1 MGRDIGFT
9 ITVKG
14 TEQQLKK
21 IGLLE
26 QQLKRLAT
34 QRTALLKKVKDGIA
48 LSKEEQVALGKL
60 TTQSKKLQAQKSQTL
75 AQIKT
80 ENALVKSTAGS
91 YNRLVLENKK
101 LTDAA
106 RKLSDPLGKNKKR
119 FQELSAKIGTNTD
132 KLKKMDAAMGRSFRN
147 VGNYS
152 GAIGRLR
159 GGFVAMGA
167 AIAAGIIAFRTF
179 TRLVGGSVKK
189 LVDFDE
195 GMADVAKT
203 TDLTADQIARLTDEL
218 KKLDTPTSINGLLA
232 IAEAGGRLGVAEKD
246 LLGFIEVTDKVVVA
260 LGDVLGTD
268 PEAIGRSL
276 GKVASLFKVDEAFG
290 IAEAINKVGSSL
302 NELGAQTK
310 ATEPFLIDFA
320 LRLGGIAPLADI
332 AIEDVLGLAATLDEL
347 GQPAETAATAIG
359 NLLLKLGKDVPTF
372 AEIAGVS
379 IDEFSSILREDANE
393 ALILVFEQVGK
404 TGKGLENLAGVLQ
417 DAGIEG
423 RRASQIVGVLANNTD
438 LLRKNQDLATKA
450 FEEGTSLTEE
460 FNLKSET
467 LGATFSKLAKVF
479 TNKLLSTGLIDFLT
493 NVVNLLTPAKSLT
506 DQFLNMREEF
516 EKNEKETDNLVR
528 RYNELIGTTKDNE
541 EGQAELEAVI
551 KRLAELVPTAVTEF
565 DKYGRALDINTG
577 KVLENNEVQR
587 EILEFRNKEAIKEVT
602 DEIESNTRAI
612 IKNNRTLKSGVEI
625 LKLDAKQSIELELK
639 GDRIKELTTETNSLQ
654 KANAEATL
662 GLIGL
667 GVVLSEDQ
675 EALIASARARK
686 LLGEEIKEL
695 GKTEAE
701 LAEEKR
707 KRDEEAAFQTKKEK
721 AALAKLIAKNNATIL
736 ALNRELLEET
746 IKLNSEGFAQE
757 QSLLE
762 AQHLNEIADLE
773 AQKGEVVAINDAIDA
788 LIESKRKTHQ
798 AELTAIDEE
807 AQQDRN
813 ISRLAALD
821 LEQQEALTAVA
832 ESEDTEKE
840 KQQAILDIQIEFAE
854 KRLQLLE
861 ETADL
866 TDEQVRLQIERL
878 RTLLA
883 ELKTEG
889 EGEELSGLAGFLNI
903 SEEDAQFLI
912 DKSLQLAKQIN
923 DGIFDLQ
930 RQALA
935 RSTKDR
941 IDAINSGAKSELKIL
956 QDKLDKGLISEAEF
970 DNRSA
975 QIEENADKRQEDA
988 ERDAFRRG
996 KVLSIAQALINGAL
1010 AVTKILSQTGVLA
1023 PFAIPAAI
1031 AATAVQVGFIA
1042 AQKFK
1047 EGGELAGPSH
1057 EQGGIKAGGVEFEG
1071 GEGVINKQSMRS
1083 GDILNVS
1090 GTPRQIASQINAY
1103 KGYGVPFGGGARRK
1117 FQLGGEAPAPNIAT
1131 DREADNA
1138 VLVSGPTFEE
1148 TADLI
1153 AGALNTQV
1161 VEVVETSITDT
1172 QDDVAVIEEL
1182 QN

>member
-34 QRTALLKKVKDGIA
+34 QRTALLKKTKDGIA
-48 LSKEEQVALGKL
+48 LSKEEQIALGKL
-60 TTQSKKLQAQKSQTL
+60 TTQSKKLQAQKSATL

-80 ENALVKSTAGS
+80 ENTLVKSTAGS

-106 RKLSDPLGKNKKR
+106 RKLSDPLGKNRKR
-119 FQELSAKIGTNTD
+119 FQELSSKISTNTD

-179 TRLVGGSVKK
+179 TRLVGGSIKT

-195 GMADVAKT
+195 SMADVAKT
-203 TDLTADQIARLTDEL
+203 TNLTADQIARLTDEL

-246 LLGFIEVTDKVVVA
+246 LLGFVEVTDKVVVA

-276 GKVASLFKVDEAFG
+276 GKVASLFEVDEAFG

-320 LRLGGIAPLADI
+320 LRLGGIAPLAEI

-347 GQPAETAATAIG
+347 GQPAETSATALG
-359 NLLLKLGKDVPTF
+359 NLLLKLGTDVPTF

-379 IDEFSSILREDANE
+379 IDEFSNILREDANE
-393 ALILVFEQVGK
+393 ALILVLEQVGQ
-404 TGKGLENLAGVLQ
+404 TGRGLENLAGVLE

-423 RRASQIVGVLANNTD
+423 RRAAQIVGVLSNNTD
-438 LLRKNQDLATKA
+438 LLRKNQDLATQSFA
-450 FEEGTSLTEE
+450 EGTSLTEE
-460 FNLKSET
+460 FNLKSAT
-467 LGATFSKLAKVF
+467 LGATFSKLAKIF

-493 NVVNLLTPAKSLT
+493 NVGNLLTPAKSLT
-506 DQFLNMREEF
+506 DQFLDMREEF
-516 EKNEKETDNLVR
+516 EKNEEETDNLVR
-528 RYNELIGTTKDNE
+528 RYNELIGTTEDNE

-551 KRLAELVPTAVTEF
+551 RRLAELVPSAVTEF

-577 KVLENNEVQR
+577 KVISNSEAQR
-587 EILEFRNKEAIKEVT
+587 EILRAVNAQ
-602 DEIESNTRAI
+602 AI
-612 IKNNRTLKSGVEI
+612 IELTQTIEDNTFKVDENNAAIARGT
-625 LKLDAKQSIELELK
+625 Q
-639 GDRIKELTTETNSLQ
+639 LTTEFTKRGNLLTEEVELTDDAIAGLRSRMLAMNNES
-654 KANAEATL
+654 ANALLEL
-662 GLIGL
+662 QSL
-667 GVVLSEDQ
+667 GVELTEEQKEFVNTATEV
-675 EALIASARARK
+675 EHF
-686 LLGEEIKEL
+686 GEEI
-695 GKTEAE
+695 AE
-701 LAEEKR
+701 IATIVEET
-707 KRDEEAAFQTKKEK
+707 AFVTKKESESLRK
-721 AALAKLIAKNNATIL
+721 QIEKNNATLL

-746 IKLNSEGFAQE
+746 IKLSSEGFEQE
-757 QSLLE
+757 RKLLK

-788 LIESKRKTHQ
+788 LIEAKRKSHQ
-798 AELTAIDEE
+798 AELTAINEE

-861 ETADL
+861 ETADI

-883 ELKTEG
+883 ELKSEAA
-889 EGEELSGLAGFLNI
+889 EDELSGLAGFLNI
-903 SEEDAQFLI
+903 SEEDAQFLR
-912 DKSLQLAKQIN
+912 DKSLQLAKQIS

-930 RQALA
+930 QKALA
-935 RSTKDR
+935 RSTKAR
-941 IDAINSGAKSELKIL
+941 IDAINSEAKNELKIL
-956 QDKLDKGLISEAEF
+956 QDKLDKGLVSQEQFDKQSASIEDRADQRQLEAEK
-970 DNRSA
+970 
-975 QIEENADKRQEDA
+975 Q
-988 ERDAFRRG
+988 AFRRG
-996 KVLSIAQALINGAL
+996 KVLAIAQAVVNGAL
-1010 AVTKILSQTGVLA
+1010 AIMKILAQTGVLS
-1023 PFAIPAAI
+1023 PLVIPAAI
-1031 AATAVQVGFIA
+1031 AATATQVALIA
-1042 AQKFK
+1042 AQKFEK
-1047 EGGELAGPSH
+1047 GGELSGPSH
-1057 EQGGIKAGGVEFEG
+1057 SEGGIKAGGVEFEG
-1071 GEGVINKQSMRS
+1071 GEGIINKRSMGS
-1083 GDILNVS
+1083 GDVLSVS
-1090 GTPRQIASQINAY
+1090 GTPRDIASQINAY
-1103 KGYGVPFGGGARRK
+1103 KGFGIPFGGAGRKK
-1117 FQLGGEAPAPNIAT
+1117 FQLGGVAPAPNIAPGGT
-1131 DREADNA
+1131 ADTA
-1138 VLVSGPTFEE
+1138 VVAIGPTFEE
-1148 TADLI
+1148 TAELI
-1153 AGALNTQV
+1153 AGALNVQEVQV
-1161 VEVVETSITDT
+1161 VETDITDT
-1172 QDDVAVIEEL
+1172 QNDVAVIEEL
-1182 QN
+1182 SS